1 MNFVLKHIGYF
12 GLAALSAALL
22 LFLPGSVHAAEPV
35 SAGDEEPLAA
45 GKSDSEPRKYKIFTG
60 CSGGMMVHTG
70 WVSGAETVF
79 TRPDGSSTSPM
90 RMSGAPFGIGG
101 AAKVHLW
108 NYLRVGTEGYVSH
121 LNYDRNGSN
130 ESVGWGGFLVEGML
144 PLGRWFPFA
153 GVTVGGGSVKN
164 VTVLEPTISDFLLD
178 NGTTSYRKYSF
189 MALTPYIGVEF
200 ALTTKV
206 HIVLKADCLLDLSSR
221 QSDFPLGPRLYLGF
235 MFWH

>member
-1 MNFVLKHIGYF
+1 MNFVLKHIRHF
-12 GLAALSAALL
+12 GLAALGAALL
-22 LFLPGSVHAAEPV
+22 LFQPGSVHAAEPV
-35 SAGDEEPLAA
+35 SAGDGDPLAA

-60 CSGGMMVHTG
+60 CSGGMMVHSG
-70 WVSGAETVF
+70 WVSGSETVF
-79 TRPDGSSTSPM
+79 TRPDGSLTSPM
-90 RMSGAPFGIGG
+90 RMSGMPFGIGG

-153 GVTVGGGSVKN
+153 GVTVGGGAVKN
-164 VTVLEPTISDFLLD
+164 ITVLEPTISDFLLD
-178 NGTTSYRKYSF
+178 NGTTSYRKYPF
-189 MALTPYIGVEF
+189 MAVAPYIGIEYS
-200 ALTTKV
+200 LTERV
-206 HIVLKADCLLDLSSR
+206 HIVLKADCLIDATSR
-221 QSDFPLGPRLYLGF
+221 QKDYPLGPRVYFGF